1 VTPGLIQGQRHA
13 KGKTVL
19 PPSSLVECDSR
30 ANDSNALVRVT
41 ETTAHHET
49 EFVAFVTTPFAD
61 YLSLFVYSEF
71 AGCTNVSESALE
83 GIFASRR
90 PVYGV
95 V

>member
-41 ETTAHHET
+41 ETTAPQIQYPLIPT
-49 EFVAFVTTPFAD
+49 
-61 YLSLFVYSEF
+61 S
-71 AGCTNVSESALE
+71 
-83 GIFASRR
+83 SRR
-90 PVYGV
+90 VNIATPNHPPNRLKAT
-95 V
+95 